1 MSSKLKLKK
10 QYLTVKF
17 SGWSADELSVDVARL
32 DVICVSTDDELVVGG
47 AVVSLDADNEWLY
60 VLLESI

>member
-10 QYLTVKF
+10 QYLTVTF